1 MKKLA
6 LLSFVMCLF
15 VASCEKNDSGLTK
28 DGLPINCAPNE
39 IVYKTQYG
47 YPIELKEGYDDFGG
61 AVLVAN
67 LCEKGYCKYVFDAN
81 ITEIPD
87 NAFSARVSL
96 LSMVI
101 PNSVTLIGDNAFYG
115 CTSLTSITI
124 PDSVTTIGDSAFS
137 GCTLLTRVDIS
148 DLSAWCKISF
158 GDSYANPLYYA
169 EKLYLN
175 GSELTDITI
184 PSDITE
190 IKDYAF
196 RSCSSLTSVTILDSV
211 TSIGE
216 WAFSY
221 CTSLTSVTI
230 GNSVT
235 SIGDD
240 AFYCCYSLTSVYC
253 KPTTPPTGGSGMFSY
268 NANGYYSPIGCK
280 IYVPRNSVS
289 AYKSAEYWSKYASYI
304 EGYDF

>member
-15 VASCEKNDSGLTK
+15 VASCEKYDL
-28 DGLPINCAPNE
+28 GLPINCAPNE

-67 LCEKGYCKYVFDAN
+67 LCEKGYCKYIFDAN
-81 ITEIPD
+81 VTKIPVE
-87 NAFSARVSL
+87 AFSERVSL

-101 PNSVTLIGDNAFYG
+101 PNSVTSIGRDAFYK
-115 CTSLTSITI
+115 CTSLTSVII
-124 PDSVTTIGDSAFS
+124 GNGVTSIGGSAFY
-137 GCTLLTRVDIS
+137 GCSSLTRVDIS

-158 GDSYANPLYYA
+158 NGYTNANPLCNGA
-169 EKLYLN
+169 KLYLN

-184 PSDITE
+184 PSDITK
-190 IKDYAF
+190 IKDFAF
-196 RSCSSLTSVTILDSV
+196 YDCS
-211 TSIGE
+211 
-216 WAFSY
+216 
-221 CTSLTSVTI
+221 SLTSVTI

-235 SIGDD
+235 EIEDY
-240 AFYCCYSLTSVYC
+240 AFFNCSSLTSVYC
-253 KPTTPPTGGSGMFSY
+253 KPTTPPTGGSQMFSY

-280 IYVPRNSVS
+280 IYVPRNSVE
-289 AYKSAEYWSKYASYI
+289 AYKNAEYWRSYASYI

>member
-15 VASCEKNDSGLTK
+15 VASCEKNDL
-28 DGLPINCAPNE
+28 GLPINCAPNE

-67 LCEKGYCKYVFDAN
+67 LCKKGYCKYVFDAN

-87 NAFSARVSL
+87 KAFSARVSL

-101 PNSVTLIGDNAFYG
+101 PNSVTLIGDDAFYG
-115 CTSLTSITI
+115 CTSLTSVTI
-124 PDSVTTIGDSAFS
+124 PDSVTSIGGDAFYK
-137 GCTLLTRVDIS
+137 CTSLTRVDIS
-148 DLSAWCKISF
+148 DLSAWCKISNYY
-158 GDSYANPLYYA
+158 SNANPLCNGA
-169 EKLYLN
+169 KLYLN

-196 RSCSSLTSVTILDSV
+196 
-211 TSIGE
+211 
-216 WAFSY
+216 Y
-221 CTSLTSVTI
+221 NCTSLTSVTI

-235 SIGDD
+235 EIGDY
-240 AFYCCYSLTSVYC
+240 AFFDCSSLTSVYC
-253 KPTTPPTGGSGMFSY
+253 KPTTPPTGRSQMFSY
-268 NANGYYSPIGCK
+268 NANGYCYPIGCK
-280 IYVPRNSVS
+280 IYVPRNSVE
-289 AYKSAEYWSKYASYI
+289 AYKNAEYWRSYASYI

>member
-15 VASCEKNDSGLTK
+15 VASCEKNDL
-28 DGLPINCAPNE
+28 GLPINCAPNE

-67 LCEKGYCKYVFDAN
+67 LCEKGYCKYIFDAN
-81 ITEIPD
+81 VTKIPVE
-87 NAFSARVSL
+87 AFSERVSL

-101 PNSVTLIGDNAFYG
+101 PNSVTSIGNGAFED

-124 PDSVTTIGDSAFS
+124 GNSVTSIGYEAFAYCRS
-137 GCTLLTRVDIS
+137 LTSVYIS

-158 GDSYANPLYYA
+158 GSNDANPLYYA
-169 EKLYLN
+169 KNLYLK
-175 GSELTDITI
+175 GKLITELTI
-184 PSDITE
+184 PSNITE

-196 RSCSSLTSVTILDSV
+196 
-211 TSIGE
+211 
-216 WAFSY
+216 Y
-221 CTSLTSVTI
+221 NCTSLTSVTI
-230 GNSVT
+230 PNSVT
-235 SIGDD
+235 SIGSF
-240 AFYCCYSLTSVYC
+240 AFYNCWSLTSVYC
-253 KPTTPPTGGSGMFSY
+253 KPTTPPTGDDGMFSCFNSY
-268 NANGYYSPIGCK
+268 NGYRPIGGK
-280 IYVPRNSVS
+280 IYVPRNSVE
-289 AYKSAEYWSKYASYI
+289 AYKAAKYWSDYDYYI